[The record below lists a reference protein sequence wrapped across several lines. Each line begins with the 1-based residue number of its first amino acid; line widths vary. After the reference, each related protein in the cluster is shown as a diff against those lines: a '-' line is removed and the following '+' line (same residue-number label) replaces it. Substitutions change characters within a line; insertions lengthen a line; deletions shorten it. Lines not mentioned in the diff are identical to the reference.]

1 MKIQIG
7 EVYMDKVTSQKI
19 IYPNKTKKYLL
30 PCLKEYG
37 EEFEKKIKSVFKVA
51 VGLGDMVISNRGML
65 HERHIFI
72 LIDST
77 IAVKFFIDFID
88 WIKDQ
93 TMYEDDYVFGDI
105 QKSCFHMVVLKF
117 PEKFWGLFLPF
128 KRGEYSTMFSSETIT
143 QLFSNHPNVLKVLIR
158 DHNYRIVFTKKLNK
172 IYGLS
177 LSPYEYEGELDMP
190 PKDEEEIFNHHL
202 KKKE

>member
-37 EEFEKKIKSVFKVA
+37 SEFEKKINSVFKVA
-51 VGLGDMVISNRGML
+51 VGLGDIVISNRGMA

-77 IAVKFFIDFID
+77 VAIKFFIDFLD

-93 TMYEDDYVFGDI
+93 VMYEDDYVFGDI
-105 QKSCFHMVVLKF
+105 QKSNFHMVILKF
-117 PEKFWGLFLPF
+117 PEKFWGLFTPF
-128 KRGEYSTMFSSETIT
+128 KKGEYSTMFSSDTVK
-143 QLFSNHPNVLKVLIR
+143 QLFNNHPKVAKVLIR
-158 DHNYRIVFTKKLNK
+158 DRNYRIVFTKKLNK
-172 IYGLS
+172 IYGLT
-177 LSPYEYEGELDMP
+177 LNPHEYDGELDGP
-190 PKDEEEIFNHHL
+190 PRDEEEYFNHHL
-202 KKKE
+202 K